1 MPGSPFGAIKRG
13 VPGQA
18 RQGHRKT
25 MNYYSTN
32 NKNHNV
38 TLKEAV
44 LKGLAPDNGLY
55 MPETIPVLPKT
66 FFDSLPEKSFQQI
79 AFEVAQVLLQNDV
92 PENELRRIIEHTITF
107 DAPLIEVEKNVFAL
121 ELFHGPTLAFKDFGA
136 RFMSQLLGYFA
147 KEEKREIVILVAT
160 SGDTGSAVANGFL
173 GVPGTKVVVLYP
185 SGKVSDIQE
194 KQFTTLGQNITTLEV
209 DGSFDDCQRL
219 VKQAFL
225 DDELNKN
232 FFLTSANSIN
242 IARLIPQSFYYF
254 YAWSRLKNRNNVV
267 FSVPSG
273 NFGNLTAGL
282 IAKRMGLP
290 IKHFVAST
298 NANDIVP
305 EYLQTGIFTP
315 KSSRSTI
322 SNAMDVGNPSNFA
335 RMMDLYANDLSKI
348 KSDITGYTFSDEE
361 TKHAMQE
368 VYTTSNYTLDP
379 HGAVGYLGLKK
390 YLTDKKEATRVFL
403 ETAHPAKFL
412 EVVESVLSS
421 KIEIPKNLTAFT
433 NRQKNT
439 IPISKGYESFIE
451 KLINTL

>member
-1 MPGSPFGAIKRG
+1 
-13 VPGQA
+13 
-18 RQGHRKT
+18 

-32 NKNHNV
+32 NKNSKV
-38 TLKEAV
+38 SLKEAV

-55 MPETIPVLPKT
+55 MPESIPVLPNA
-66 FFDSLPEKSFQQI
+66 FFDSLPEKTFQQI
-79 AFEVAQVLLQNDV
+79 AYEVAHTLLQDDV
-92 PENELRRIIEHTITF
+92 PSSELKQMVEHTITF

-136 RFMSQLLGYFA
+136 RFMSQLLSWLA

-160 SGDTGSAVANGFL
+160 SGDTGSAVANGLL
-173 GVPGTKVVVLYP
+173 GVPGVKVVVLYP

-194 KQFTTLGQNITTLEV
+194 KQFTTLGQNITALEV
-209 DGSFDDCQRL
+209 EGTFDDCQRL
-219 VKQAFL
+219 VKEAFL
-225 DDELNKN
+225 DEELNKK

-254 YAWSRLKNRNNVV
+254 YAWSRLKKRSNVA

-290 IKHFVAST
+290 IRHFIAST
-298 NANDIVP
+298 NSNDIVP
-305 EYLQTGIFTP
+305 EYLQSGIFNP
-315 KSSRSTI
+315 KPSQATI

-335 RMMDLYANDLSKI
+335 RMMDLYATDLNKI
-348 KSDITGYTFSDEE
+348 KADVIGYAFTDHE
-361 TKHAMQE
+361 TREVMQQ
-368 VYTTSNYTLDP
+368 VYRQHNYILDP

-390 YLTDKKEATRVFL
+390 YLSTNKNTTGVFL

-412 EVVESVLSS
+412 DVVEGGIDMTIAIPDKLKEFARREKKSVKIQNDS
-421 KIEIPKNLTAFT
+421 KQFKSLLNNHL
-433 NRQKNT
+433 NT
-439 IPISKGYESFIE
+439 FP
-451 KLINTL
+451 